1 MKDEGPREGP
11 FGPNTSLYFVEA
23 FPADQ
28 HDGCSAARLRES
40 PTLARRFPVRSR
52 GHTSTSW
59 YLHCPYL
66 KSPTPDHLLSAD
78 TENLADG
85 GGRIPEC
92 AEIVATIGRALPRR
106 RQTDCGR
113 GVRRGVFVKRLVLII
128 GVVSALAPTALAAA
142 PLPVPSLTP
151 AATAKLWRAEVARA
165 RAAPQARLDLACT
178 PSRAV
183 FYAQTDWLRLAT
195 KLAQAPS
202 PCSQYFVSVPPLAA
216 DKTQARPGQAASI
229 RALGADFHAVDEIS
243 YTGWS
248 GWVGAGN
255 GTWYDAGVAARG
267 RMAAAGFDVSA
278 GDTWALN
285 ELSSAVRKGTAAARR
300 NALDFLHGLAADG
313 TKGIVFAAGVGQST
327 PDPSQY
333 KVNLQDWLQDGGF
346 WTEASAYVSDF
357 APENYG
363 DVRNY
368 AVPGTSPQQRRDA
381 LLQYLAHEGTL
392 ANAGPA
398 STAAARS
405 VLGQT
410 YVTFGNAAWAWD
422 SAYGWTSV
430 PLATM
435 QDFVSGQVDAARSF
449 AQAAGEAVDRF
460 GFAWSPNNT
469 LGLSPADFNTQT
481 ASLLDRIAAA
491 IRDTSVPSADAGS
504 AACAPTWCTTTL
516 ADAAFAPQW
525 QQFATWSPTVP
536 AFTSAPFSATAGTP
550 SGTGRRRAPDPRD
563 GRQCGRRPDA
573 DARLRLPDRGLRAR
587 ERRPVVAD
595 AHTDDSGRL
604 GGCLGLLLRHGRRLT
619 DADGPPRRRQP
630 RDPVGAGHSTGRTAR
645 PRCLHPHRHLPR
657 RRHRPRRR
665 RPRHPR
671 RSRFPRPPRQRRRL
685 RLRRRPTSRRCGLAS
700 PAGTSSSRSQSSP
713 ARRIRAACGFGS
725 GCAAAHGR
733 SPSSRV

>member
-1 MKDEGPREGP
+1 
-11 FGPNTSLYFVEA
+11 
-23 FPADQ
+23 
-28 HDGCSAARLRES
+28 
-40 PTLARRFPVRSR
+40 
-52 GHTSTSW
+52 
-59 YLHCPYL
+59 
-66 KSPTPDHLLSAD
+66 
-78 TENLADG
+78 
-85 GGRIPEC
+85 
-92 AEIVATIGRALPRR
+92 
-106 RQTDCGR
+106 
-113 GVRRGVFVKRLVLII
+113 LVLII
-128 GVVSALAPTALAAA
+128 GVVLALAPTALAAA
-142 PLPVPSLTP
+142 TVPVPSLTP

-165 RAAPQARLDLACT
+165 RAAPQARLDLTCT

-195 KLAQAPS
+195 KLAQTPS

-248 GWVGAGN
+248 GWVGAGS
-255 GTWYDAGVAARG
+255 GTWYDAGVAARD

-285 ELSSAVRKGTAAARR
+285 ELSSAVRRGTAAARG

-333 KVNLQDWLQDGGF
+333 KVNLQDWLQDSSF
-346 WTEASAYVSDF
+346 WTEVSAYVSDF

-381 LLQYLAHEGTL
+381 LLQYLAHEGAL

-430 PLATM
+430 PLGTM
-435 QDFVSGQVDAARSF
+435 QDFVSGQVYAARSF
-449 AQAAGEAVDRF
+449 AHAAGEAVDRF

-469 LGLSPADFNTQT
+469 LGLSTADFNTQT

-491 IRDTSVPSADAGS
+491 IRDTSVPSVDAGS
-504 AACAPTWCTTTL
+504 AACAPAWCTTTL
-516 ADAAFAPQW
+516 AGAAFAPQW

-550 SGTGRRRAPDPRD
+550 SGPVTVELQTLGMADNAVADRTLTLASDSQTGAFALASGGPWSPTLTLTIPA
-563 GRQCGRRPDA
+563 GSA
-573 DARLRLPDRGLRAR
+573 DVSVFYSDTAAGSPTLTARLDDGSLATQSEQVTAPAAPPAPAPAPTPAPAPAPAPAPSTPPATTTTPTTAAPVTVPPAATPAAPPPPPHISWVRTRVAGGHVVVSVA
-587 ERRPVVAD
+587 VVAGTS
-595 AHTDDSGRL
+595 HPSGVRV
-604 GGCLGLLLRHGRRLT
+604 RIRVRR
-619 DADGPPRRRQP
+619 
-630 RDPVGAGHSTGRTAR
+630 GARTIALVTR
-645 PRCLHPHRHLPR
+645 VTTRG
-657 RRHRPRRR
+657 
-665 RPRHPR
+665 
-671 RSRFPRPPRQRRRL
+671 
-685 RLRRRPTSRRCGLAS
+685 GLAS
-700 PAGTSSSRSQSSP
+700 WRSAKKLP
-713 ARRIRAACGFGS
+713 RGRYVAT
-725 GCAAAHGR
+725 AAAIR
-733 SPSSRV
+733 

>member
-1 MKDEGPREGP
+1 MKR
-11 FGPNTSLYFVEA
+11 V
-23 FPADQ
+23 
-28 HDGCSAARLRES
+28 
-40 PTLARRFPVRSR
+40 
-52 GHTSTSW
+52 
-59 YLHCPYL
+59 
-66 KSPTPDHLLSAD
+66 
-78 TENLADG
+78 
-85 GGRIPEC
+85 
-92 AEIVATIGRALPRR
+92 
-106 RQTDCGR
+106 
-113 GVRRGVFVKRLVLII
+113 VLII
-128 GVVSALAPTALAAA
+128 GVVLALAPTALAAA
-142 PLPVPSLTP
+142 PVPVPSLTP

-255 GTWYDAGVAARG
+255 GTWYDAGVAARD

-333 KVNLQDWLQDGGF
+333 KVNLQDWLQDSSF

-410 YVTFGNAAWAWD
+410 YVTFGNAAWAWN
-422 SAYGWTSV
+422 SAYGWTVGATRDDAGLRLGPGLRS
-430 PLATM
+430 PL
-435 QDFVSGQVDAARSF
+435 VRAARPARPST
-449 AQAAGEAVDRF
+449 ASA
-460 GFAWSPNNT
+460 SPGRRAT
-469 LGLSPADFNTQT
+469 RSACPARISPRRR

-504 AACAPTWCTTTL
+504 AACAPAWCTTTL
-516 ADAAFAPQW
+516 AGAASAPQW

-550 SGTGRRRAPDPRD
+550 SGPVTVELQTLGMADNAVADRTLTLASDSQTGAFALASAGPWSPTLTLTIPA
-563 GRQCGRRPDA
+563 GSA
-573 DARLRLPDRGLRAR
+573 DVSVFYSDTAAGSPTLTARLDDGSLATQSEQVAAPAAPPPAPAPAPTPAPAPAPAPSTPPATTTTPTTAAPVAVPPAAAAATPAAPPPPAHISSVRTRVAGGHVIVSVA
-587 ERRPVVAD
+587 VVAGTS
-595 AHTDDSGRL
+595 HPSGVRV
-604 GGCLGLLLRHGRRLT
+604 RIRVRR
-619 DADGPPRRRQP
+619 
-630 RDPVGAGHSTGRTAR
+630 GARTIALVTR
-645 PRCLHPHRHLPR
+645 VTTRG
-657 RRHRPRRR
+657 
-665 RPRHPR
+665 
-671 RSRFPRPPRQRRRL
+671 
-685 RLRRRPTSRRCGLAS
+685 GLAS
-700 PAGTSSSRSQSSP
+700 WRSAKKLP
-713 ARRIRAACGFGS
+713 RGRYVAT
-725 GCAAAHGR
+725 AAAIR
-733 SPSSRV
+733 

>member
-1 MKDEGPREGP
+1 MKR
-11 FGPNTSLYFVEA
+11 V
-23 FPADQ
+23 
-28 HDGCSAARLRES
+28 
-40 PTLARRFPVRSR
+40 
-52 GHTSTSW
+52 
-59 YLHCPYL
+59 
-66 KSPTPDHLLSAD
+66 
-78 TENLADG
+78 
-85 GGRIPEC
+85 
-92 AEIVATIGRALPRR
+92 
-106 RQTDCGR
+106 
-113 GVRRGVFVKRLVLII
+113 VLII
-128 GVVSALAPTALAAA
+128 GVVLALAPTALAAA
-142 PLPVPSLTP
+142 PVPVPSLTP

-255 GTWYDAGVAARG
+255 GTWYDAGVAARD

-333 KVNLQDWLQDGGF
+333 KVNLQDWLQDSSF

-381 LLQYLAHEGTL
+381 LLQYLAHEGAL

-430 PLATM
+430 PLGTM
-435 QDFVSGQVDAARSF
+435 QDFVSGQVYAARSF
-449 AQAAGEAVDRF
+449 AHAAGEAVDRF
-460 GFAWSPNNT
+460 GFAWSPSNT
-469 LGLSPADFNTQT
+469 LGLSSADFTTQT

-504 AACAPTWCTTTL
+504 AACAPAWCTTTL
-516 ADAAFAPQW
+516 AGAAFAPQW

-550 SGTGRRRAPDPRD
+550 SGPVTVELQTLGMADNAVADRTLTLASDSQTGAFALASAGPWSPTLTLTIPA
-563 GRQCGRRPDA
+563 GSA
-573 DARLRLPDRGLRAR
+573 DVSVFYADTAAGSPTLTARL
-587 ERRPVVAD
+587 
-595 AHTDDSGRL
+595 DDGSL
-604 GGCLGLLLRHGRRLT
+604 AT
-619 DADGPPRRRQP
+619 QSEQVTAPAAPPP
-630 RDPVGAGHSTGRTAR
+630 APAPAPTPH
-645 PRCLHPHRHLPR
+645 LHRHRHR
-657 RRHRPRRR
+657 RRHRPRRP
-665 RPRHPR
+665 RPRQPR
-671 RSRFPRPPRQRRRL
+671 RSRFPRPPRRRRRL
-685 RLRRRPTSRRCGLAS
+685 RLRRRPTSRRCELAS
-700 PAGTSSSRSQSSP
+700 PAGTSSSRSRSSP
-713 ARRIRAACGFGS
+713 ARRTRAASGFGS

-733 SPSSRV
+733 SPSSRA